1 MSGHTYDL
9 SCIEDKN
16 MKDIFE
22 YGDDSDKVLETLK
35 LKQHLWR
42 YNGST
47 YYIIKYD
54 DVREKGLFNK
64 FHCYK

>member
-22 YGDDSDKVLETLK
+22 YGDDSDNVLETLK

-54 DVREKGLFNK
+54 KNK
-64 FHCYK
+64 ESRQNGKRV